1 MNKIILIT
9 LLFCAFS
16 VKAQYSLTV
25 SENQSY
31 TEIANPTFEIPDDSQ
46 FWGNVST
53 KGNMN
58 FKAFSSTYDL
68 VNNSIFI
75 PLKQGYAYFTN
86 NNRSTTLYAA
96 RGLFDGR
103 KGANETSVFS
113 FANETVGGDNIFKMQ
128 WKNMGFEAGDSN
140 DCINFQ
146 MWIYENSGV
155 IEMRYG
161 PMSVSNNLW
170 ENNANGPIVG
180 LLEMDNNFTN
190 IFNRVWLTGNSQS
203 PVETKTGTFLAMDN
217 VPQTGTVYKFTP
229 SSSTGLVSYIANN
242 IQVYPTIIGANNTV
256 TIEQTTGNTT
266 LKKVKFYNMLGETIW
281 EENLNNSV
289 QQIQLPQIPTGVFYA
304 VIEQEGKVITTTKL
318 LKL

>member
-1 MNKIILIT
+1 MNKLLLFT
-9 LLFCAFS
+9 LLFCTAT
-16 VKAQYSLTV
+16 VNAQYNLTV
-25 SENQSY
+25 LENQTY
-31 TEIANPTFEIPDDSQ
+31 TEIANPTFEVPDDSQ

-68 VNNSIFI
+68 VNNSVFI

-86 NNRSTTLYAA
+86 NTRSTTLYAA

-103 KGANETSVFS
+103 KGANQTSVFS

-128 WKNMGFEAGDSN
+128 WKNMGFETGDSN
-140 DCINFQ
+140 DFINFQ

-161 PMSVSNNLW
+161 AMSVSNNLW

-229 SSSTGLVSYIANN
+229 SSSTGLVSYSTNN
-242 IQVYPTIIGANNTV
+242 IQVYPTVISNVGYV
-256 TIEQTTGNTT
+256 TIKGDFVADEVSEVKIYNSLGQ
-266 LKKVKFYNMLGETIW
+266 KVKSQTIASNTERVELPSLANGVYW
-281 EENLNNSV
+281 MNLEKN
-289 QQIQLPQIPTGVFYA
+289 GV
-304 VIEQEGKVITTTKL
+304 VTKTV
-318 LKL
+318 KLIK